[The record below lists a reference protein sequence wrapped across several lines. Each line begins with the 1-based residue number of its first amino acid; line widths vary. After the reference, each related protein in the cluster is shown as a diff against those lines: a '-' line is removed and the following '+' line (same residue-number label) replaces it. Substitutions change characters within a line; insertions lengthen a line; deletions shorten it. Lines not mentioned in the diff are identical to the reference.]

1 MQSTV
6 HFFFF
11 ISHHV
16 VAQVI
21 KCKFIVRSV
30 RNITVV
36 SDLFFFF
43 GVIAVL
49 YGVLMHVIRP
59 KNGEVNFVVTV
70 LEHGEKNAVA
80 RISYLLTRVSAAGD
94 KHCTKI
100 IAVDNGIT
108 PEQYKAV
115 LTAFASESS
124 VILCPRRSLDAAI
137 FGTEEK

>member
-1 MQSTV
+1 MLNGFYCALFTV
-6 HFFFF
+6 
-11 ISHHV
+11 
-16 VAQVI
+16 
-21 KCKFIVRSV
+21 
-30 RNITVV
+30 
-36 SDLFFFF
+36 FFFF

-94 KHCTKI
+94 KRCTKI

-137 FGTEEK
+137 FGAEEK